1 MGPVTFEMYD
11 KHAPQTCR
19 NFIELANRGYYNGP
33 FLRVPTR
40 VCVFS
45 ADDRPACPTGT
56 VFHRII
62 SDFMIQGGDPTV
74 RPLSLSHRLS
84 PRR

>member
-1 MGPVTFEMYD
+1 MPKAVILETSMGPVTFEMYD

-40 VCVFS
+40 VWSVFF
-45 ADDRPACPTGT
+45 G
-56 VFHRII
+56 
-62 SDFMIQGGDPTV
+62 
-74 RPLSLSHRLS
+74 
-84 PRR
+84 